1 MCIRWLAIA
10 AVWVA
15 CGLPSLDVSLWA
27 QATGGD
33 SEDETEM
40 PQVVEDEE
48 SADTVDSDLDS
59 PTGPDEELPPANEL
73 PGGEASDSDATEEG
87 AADEGTLGADA
98 DEAGAGDASGTTQT
112 PDLPAAVDPPSRFQR
127 RSSRPQILIEPTP
140 EEAPDSDTGVS
151 PEEASGE
158 TEEEVEPE
166 PGEVIAHEMIQERY
180 EDGKVKVERG
190 VAQDESENYVN
201 HGPWKMYDPAGKV
214 IAEGSYD
221 LGERHGAW
229 TRVYQTEDAELFTV
243 APFNLFTGPFVS
255 QATFRRGKLHGHWII
270 RDANDQ
276 KVCDWNFVDGRREGE
291 STWYYHTGRP
301 MRVIHYRQGQLHGEL
316 LEWDVNN
323 EPVTRVEYQD
333 GRRLDKTTETY
344 PDGQKKVEGQVLH
357 ARLVIKDPDDWW
369 AAKLATYT
377 RQGKD
382 QKHGEW
388 TAWYPSK
395 QMKFTGTYQ
404 YDKPNGKFSW
414 WHDNGQKSL
423 EANYLNGE
431 KSGSWVWWHAN
442 GQKAIQGQYL
452 HNAPTERWVW
462 WHESGK
468 VAQRIDFSSPGNVV
482 AGPASDGT
490 NSILLRQPQ
499 N

>member
-15 CGLPSLDVSLWA
+15 CGLVPTNGSLVA
-27 QATGGD
+27 QDASGD
-33 SEDETEM
+33 SGDSTEM
-40 PQVVEDEE
+40 PQVVDEEE
-48 SADTVDSDLDS
+48 SADSIGSDIDS
-59 PTGPDEELPPANEL
+59 PITPDEELPPANEG
-73 PGGEASDSDATEEG
+73 PSEES
-87 AADEGTLGADA
+87 
-98 DEAGAGDASGTTQT
+98 GDAIAVEQDVSSDQETDPEGDSEAEGTQT
-112 PDLPAAVDPPSRFQR
+112 PALPPAVEPPPKFPR
-127 RSSRPQILIEPTP
+127 RSTRPQILIEP
-140 EEAPDSDTGVS
+140 EEPTLSDDASVS
-151 PEEASGE
+151 PESAEGPE
-158 TEEEVEPE
+158 EEEVEPE
-166 PGEVIAHEMIQERY
+166 PSEVLAQETIQERY
-180 EDGKVKVERG
+180 EDGKIKVERG

-201 HGPWKMYDPAGKV
+201 HGPWKMYDPSGKV
-214 IAEGSYD
+214 IAEGSYE

-229 TRVYQTEDAELFTV
+229 SRTYQTEDAELFSV

-255 QATFRRGKLHGHWII
+255 QATFRRGKLHGRWTI

-276 KVCDWNFVDGRREGE
+276 KVCEWTFVDGRRDGE

-301 MRVIHYRQGQLHGEL
+301 MRVIHYRQGQIHGEL
-316 LEWDVNN
+316 LEWDVDNN
-323 EPVTRVEYQD
+323 PVTRVEYQD
-333 GRRLDKTTETY
+333 GRRLDTTTETY

-357 ARLVIKDPDDWW
+357 ARLVVKDPDDWW

-388 TAWYPSK
+388 TAWYPNK

-431 KSGSWVWWHAN
+431 KSGAWTWWHAN
-442 GQKAIQGQYL
+442 GQKAIQGQYAN
-452 HNAPTERWVW
+452 NAPSDRWVW

-468 VAQRIDFSSPGNVV
+468 VAQRIDFSSPGNVA
-482 AGPASDGT
+482 AGATTDGT